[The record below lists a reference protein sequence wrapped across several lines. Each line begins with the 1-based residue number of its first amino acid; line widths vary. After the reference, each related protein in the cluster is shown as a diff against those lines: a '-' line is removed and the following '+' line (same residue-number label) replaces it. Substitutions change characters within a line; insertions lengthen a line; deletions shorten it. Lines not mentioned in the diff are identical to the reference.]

1 MFKLLFRNA
10 IKNFVLNELLP
21 AVVLELNAKLT
32 SDVEKAA
39 AAAALEVL
47 KEKLLAKL

>member
-21 AVVLELNAKLT
+21 AVTAETKAKLKT
-32 SDVEKAA
+32 DLEKLALD
-39 AAAALEVL
+39 AALEVL
-47 KEKLLAKL
+47 KEKVNTKL